1 MNNVMQSGQVTPGHS
16 AVWITNGIVQDGGP
30 ITASQKVLA
39 TIFSAN
45 FNSTSDQPILLPF
58 GISVFQLTNI
68 IVTNA
73 STSLTT
79 AQGGFYTAA
88 SKGGS
93 TIVASTQAYSALTS
107 PDLLLPLTLTAFA
120 NTARF
125 SSNNLPLI
133 LGPNSQN
140 VLEIFFSLT
149 TAQGVMPC
157 TADIYVLGI
166 DLSP

>member
-1 MNNVMQSGQVTPGHS
+1 MQSGQVTPGHS

-39 TIFSAN
+39 AIFSAN
-45 FNSTSDQPILLPF
+45 FNSTGDQPILLPF